1 MTLRMAGSAEVR
13 PVHAGE
19 IHPWGTRL
27 LRRRSRLH
35 AEQVD
40 DIDRP
45 DDIGRRIR
53 NRVAAEQQS

>member
-40 DIDRP
+40 DI
-45 DDIGRRIR
+45 GRRIR